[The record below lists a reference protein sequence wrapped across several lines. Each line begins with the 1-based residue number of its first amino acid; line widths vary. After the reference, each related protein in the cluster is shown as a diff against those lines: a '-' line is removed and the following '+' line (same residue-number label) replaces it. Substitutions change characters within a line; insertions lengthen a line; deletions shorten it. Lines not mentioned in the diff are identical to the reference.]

1 MNVQEKIVP
10 DHKIAVMKHKGPLSD
25 MEVMISKLTG
35 WVEDKEIKTI
45 GDYFVIFYR
54 MPDRV
59 KEDDVVYDLGVP
71 ISDDEVD
78 KTPEIDIADMIEH
91 KVLSGIHEGAHE
103 NIRDSYTEI
112 IEFSEENH
120 YDIIGSPKEVLLNGP
135 IGVDPEN
142 HLVEIQIPVIKM

>member
-1 MNVQEKIVP
+1 MKIEEKIIP
-10 DHKIAVMKHKGPLSD
+10 DQKIAVMKHKGPLSD
-25 MEVMISKLTG
+25 LEVLISKLSG
-35 WVEDKEIKTI
+35 WVEDKEIPTD
-45 GDYFVIFYR
+45 GDYFIIFYR
-54 MPDRV
+54 MPDKV
-59 KEDDVVYDLGVP
+59 EADEIVYDLGVP
-71 ISDDEVD
+71 IADVEVD